1 MSALF
6 FTTGLTII
14 LFLSLLV
21 LARIALLIE
30 DENGAIEK
38 ELQMSRIYEEALQ
51 ERVRE
56 IRRFRHDVMGLLQ
69 AMDGASPSSPMG
81 ESMEERQS
89 SLPLLSAI
97 LELKEQQCEQSCVD
111 FLMDKAT
118 LISAV
123 QDSGI
128 DETDICLL
136 LQNLLDNAYEASL
149 KIPEKSQ
156 RAVSLDMKVNDPI
169 KEIVVT
175 NSISPTEGFSYRT
188 SKANPEQ
195 HGIGLKIVDRI
206 IKKYGGKRTVE
217 IDRNNHR
224 ISFIITLDRR

>member
-38 ELQMSRIYEEALQ
+38 EIQMSRIYEEALQ

-56 IRRFRHDVMGLLQ
+56 IRQFRHDVKGLLQ
-69 AMDGASPSSPMG
+69 AMDRTASPGPMESST
-81 ESMEERQS
+81 EERQS

-156 RAVSLDMKVNDPI
+156 RAVYLDMKVNDSI

-206 IKKYGGKRTVE
+206 TKKYGGKRTVE
-217 IDRNNHR
+217 IDGNNHR
-224 ISFIITLDRR
+224 VKVTVTLDL